1 MGPRHCN
8 KGLQALLLDSDSAV
22 RSERGVML
30 RTRSVRLVSLV
41 TISLFGGWLSARYPL
56 LKKKISLSSSSS
68 VLDTAKLE
76 AGLAASS
83 MLNTIAMI
91 MSIDEG
97 KGSSRKLECFGR
109 AK

>member
-56 LKKKISLSSSSS
+56 LKKKISLSSSS